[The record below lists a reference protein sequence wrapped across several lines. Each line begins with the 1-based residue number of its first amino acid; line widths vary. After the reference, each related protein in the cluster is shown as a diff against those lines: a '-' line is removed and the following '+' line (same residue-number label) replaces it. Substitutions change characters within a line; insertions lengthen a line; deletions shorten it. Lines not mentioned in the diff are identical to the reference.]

1 VASDANRLL
10 IGLWTLHYIHR
21 AFIFPF
27 QFVDRGERMPLIVV
41 LSGIVFNVGNASLNG
56 VYLATEPI
64 DPSVRVVVGV
74 LIMVFGALLNVDH
87 DYYLIGLRKEA
98 RTKTY
103 VVPQFRLFQ
112 LVSCANLFAEM
123 VEWTGFAIAAY
134 PSLPALSFALWTF
147 FNLVPRGIAHHRW
160 YKRQFPDYP
169 PHRRAIIPFLL

>member
-1 VASDANRLL
+1 
-10 IGLWTLHYIHR
+10 
-21 AFIFPF
+21 
-27 QFVDRGERMPLIVV
+27 MPLIVV